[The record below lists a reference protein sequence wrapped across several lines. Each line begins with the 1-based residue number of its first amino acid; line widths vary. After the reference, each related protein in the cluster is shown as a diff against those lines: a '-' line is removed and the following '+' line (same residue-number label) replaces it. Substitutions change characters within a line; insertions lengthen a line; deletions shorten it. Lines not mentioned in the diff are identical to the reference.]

1 MKLNFRPTISKD
13 FAACV
18 KVRAATR
25 DNPVPEQ
32 VLASL
37 GITAETWGPLFDSGD
52 IIGRVCEDASGI
64 VGFCSGDAKT
74 GEILVLA
81 VLPDYEGLGAGK
93 ALLSKV
99 VSQLAKL
106 GFDRLW
112 LAASPDP
119 ATRAHGFYR
128 HCGWRPTGERDDR
141 GDEILELV

>member
-1 MKLNFRPTISKD
+1 M
-13 FAACV
+13 
-18 KVRAATR
+18 
-25 DNPVPEQ
+25 
-32 VLASL
+32 

-52 IIGRVCEDASGI
+52 IIGMVCEDASGI

-93 ALLSKV
+93 TLLSQV
-99 VSQLAKL
+99 ASQLAQL

-128 HCGWRPTGERDDR
+128 HCGWRPTGQHDDR